1 MRKPLLA
8 DRVVQLEHVVREQMA
23 EIDRL
28 RAAIDQKDAEIVA
41 LVDWIAG
48 EKDALSALQAAYT
61 DPRSTPTNKIRAAA
75 SAIAYERSKPA
86 SVTVIAD
93 FRSRVQNARSR
104 TLELRKQEWT
114 RQEQPQLDL
123 DAPTPPTILG
133 GDYEGEALGPEPAA

>member
-1 MRKPLLA
+1 MTKPLLT
-8 DRVVQLEHVVREQMA
+8 DRVIQLEHVVREQMA

-28 RAAIDQKDAEIVA
+28 RAIIDQKDAEIVG

-93 FRSRVQNARSR
+93 FRSRVQAARSR

-114 RQEQPQLDL
+114 QQAPLDL

-133 GDYEGEALGPEPAA
+133 GDHEGEALGPEPAA